1 MSKLKNLDD
10 SSIHYG
16 PYARYIKRPLD
27 FIICLLTIII
37 LSPVLL
43 ILCLLVRKKLGSPVF
58 FKQTR
63 CGRDEKPFEMIKF
76 RTMTD
81 ARDENGNL
89 LPDTDR
95 FTKFGDFLRN
105 YSLDELPELLNVIKG
120 DMSIIGPRPL
130 YTFYVPYYTEEE
142 ALRHAVRGGITGLAQ
157 VNGRA
162 LCRWNE
168 RFAYDVEYARNIT
181 FLNDVKIL
189 WKTVYKVFKKSDI
202 GVPSVT
208 DEGGLHIIREVQR
221 PDRVNEIGSTFS
233 ATDNGKESKNY
244 PVFITKVGGGKRS
257 KVFLSTG
264 RSCIREI
271 LSIIDVDAKHAL
283 IPAFTCESVIE
294 PFIEQGYE
302 VQPYSLNEDL
312 TVDMEKLNS
321 LLEEFKPSVM
331 IFHRYFGFDTC
342 KGIDELIK
350 NKGIITI
357 EDETQYMFSEP
368 RYTWTDYQIG
378 SIRKW
383 GPFVDGAYLI
393 SKELIIEQPQEEDR
407 QFVELEKKAMNKKQ
421 AYLDKR
427 SADSSYQALFAEGR
441 KYIDKQKKTYS
452 ISCSTNYAL
461 ETIDV
466 SRFVNTHRANAQ
478 VLIDGLMGYSWF
490 DCVFKEIPDG
500 ITPFMIPLLVHEG
513 RKEFQSFLASQ
524 KIYATIIW
532 GCPEEIKD
540 KIGITDNI
548 IYDEILCIP
557 CDQRYSGI
565 DMLRIV
571 SAVKSYDKK
580 RGNSNE

>member
-1 MSKLKNLDD
+1 MSKLQNLDD

-16 PYARYIKRPLD
+16 PYAKYFKRPLD
-27 FIICLLTIII
+27 FIICLLAIII

-43 ILCLLVRKKLGSPVF
+43 VLCLLVRIKLGSPIF

-63 CGRDEKPFEMIKF
+63 CGRDEKPFEMVKF

-168 RFAYDVEYARNIT
+168 RFAYDVNYVRNIT
-181 FLNDVKIL
+181 FINDVKIL

-208 DEGGLHIIREVQR
+208 DEGGLHIIREIQR
-221 PDRVNEIGSTFS
+221 LDRVKEIGSSFS
-233 ATDNGKESKNY
+233 NYKKGKSKKY
-244 PVFITKVGGGKRS
+244 PLFITKEKGLANNV
-257 KVFLSTG
+257 VFLSTG
-264 RSCIREI
+264 RSCVREI
-271 LSIIDVDAKHAL
+271 LKQIKVDEKRA
-283 IPAFTCESVIE
+283 IVPAFTCESVIE
-294 PFIEQGYE
+294 PFIEEGYS
-302 VQPYSLNEDL
+302 VDVYSISEDL
-312 TVDMEKLNS
+312 TVNFGRFEKQIKNFRPTVIL
-321 LLEEFKPSVM
+321 
-331 IFHRYFGFDTC
+331 FHRYFGFDTC
-342 KGIDELIK
+342 KEIESYVR
-350 NKGIITI
+350 NSEIISI
-357 EDETQYMFSEP
+357 EDETQFMFSEP
-368 RYTWTDYQIG
+368 RSTWSDYRLG

-383 GPFVDGAYLI
+383 LAIPDGAYLI
-393 SKELIIEQPQEEDR
+393 GDHQVVEQPKVEDEDFVQIEE
-407 QFVELEKKAMNKKQ
+407 KAMTLKQ
-421 AYLDKR
+421 AYLDKKN
-427 SADSSYQALFAEGR
+427 ADTLYLQFFNEGR
-441 KYIDKQKKTYS
+441 SYIDHQKETFS
-452 ISCSTNYAL
+452 ISSKSNYAL
-461 ETIDV
+461 NSLNAAELKKA
-466 SRFVNTHRANAQ
+466 HRSNAKILTDSLQ
-478 VLIDGLMGYSWF
+478 GYSWF
-490 DCVFKEIPDG
+490 DCVFKEVPDG
-500 ITPFMIPLLVHEG
+500 ITPFMIPLLIHQG
-513 RKEFQSFLASQ
+513 RKDFQSYLASQ

-532 GCPEEIKD
+532 SCPEVIKD
-540 KIGITDNI
+540 KIGITDQK

-557 CDQRYSGI
+557 CDQRYSNI

-571 SAVKSYDKK
+571 NAVKNYDKK
-580 RGNSNE
+580 RGNSNGK